1 MDVNAPAPGK
11 KIHTVVQPATRSQLR
26 SVVGYTPQSYTI
38 HYIRKDVR
46 AEYTEDEIKAA
57 IEELRLETLEQDHI
71 NSVFGAVHGDQ
82 QCSIT
87 VFKHAIELNF
97 VLDDGTGVEV
107 AFDREWGTN
116 QLEVIERI
124 QETLQKYP

>member
-1 MDVNAPAPGK
+1 MDIDSPAPGK
-11 KIHTVVQPATRSQLR
+11 KIHTAVQPATRAQLR

-46 AEYTEDEIKAA
+46 AQYTEDEIKAA
-57 IEELRLETLEQDHI
+57 IEELRLETLEQNYM

-87 VFKHAIELNF
+87 VFDHAIELNF
-97 VLDDGTGVEV
+97 VLGDGTGVEV
-107 AFDREWGTN
+107 AFDSEWGTD

-124 QETLQKYP
+124 QETLQ